1 MAISAHRSSSIFA
14 SCATWL
20 NEGILTLVNEVFRLS
35 SILKCKGEIGM
46 FTTNSLKS
54 VSSAILIAVAA
65 VVASVPSTRATVMD
79 RTAFLSGL
87 PILNADNGVEL
98 IRERRRARKG
108 RKARRRARRHRRK
121 MRRSR
126 RYHRRRARRGHR
138 RRHRHRRYRRGI
150 YVRPYL
156 YTIPYGYYYPYRSR
170 RYYRSSRCRR
180 WHRRCVRN
188 WGYSNRNYRGCMRYH
203 GCRPR

>member
-1 MAISAHRSSSIFA
+1 MI
-14 SCATWL
+14 
-20 NEGILTLVNEVFRLS
+20 
-35 SILKCKGEIGM
+35 
-46 FTTNSLKS
+46 TTNSLKS

-65 VVASVPSTRATVMD
+65 VVASVPATRATVVD

-87 PILNADNGVEL
+87 PLMNADNGVEL
-98 IRERRRARKG
+98 IRKRRRARKG

-121 MRRSR
+121 MHRSR
-126 RYHRRRARRGHR
+126 RYHRRLARRRHR

-150 YVRPYL
+150 YVQPYL
-156 YTIPYGYYYPYRSR
+156 YTIPLGYYYPYRSR
-170 RYYRSSRCRR
+170 RYYGSSRCSR